1 MVKLPPLAP
10 FCLDREDRSF
20 CVVSDVDAVGGDVN
34 LTYEQ
39 VCAII
44 SRARVHDALVK
55 AITAIHDITG
65 SPANLG
71 VIAAICREALEKVQ
85 TTEREFQP
93 DIQPCD
99 DAEFGMQ
106 P

>member
-1 MVKLPPLAP
+1 MIKLPPLAP
-10 FCLDREDRSF
+10 HCLDRDERSF
-20 CVVSDVDAVGGDVN
+20 CVVSDIDAVGGDVN
-34 LTYEQ
+34 LSYEQ

-44 SRARVHDALVK
+44 SRVRAHDALVK
-55 AITAIHDITG
+55 AVTAIHDIAG
-65 SPANLG
+65 SPNNLG

-85 TTEREFQP
+85 TTEREMMP

-99 DAEFGMQ
+99 DAEFGMT